1 MKVKVLACIAVVVV
15 MLVWHNFSLV
25 RVSGHSMSP
34 TIENGSV
41 VLVLKNTK
49 AGRGQIALVSFG
61 NSLVI
66 KRIIGIPG
74 DVVEYRHGLLFINGE
89 RIRESYAQ
97 GTVTDFSCCLG
108 EDEVF
113 LIGDNRERSTDSR
126 DYGPVLSGKLKGR
139 VLVVG

>member
-25 RVSGHSMSP
+25 RVSGNSMSP

-89 RIRESYAQ
+89 
-97 GTVTDFSCCLG
+97 
-108 EDEVF
+108 
-113 LIGDNRERSTDSR
+113 IGRAH
-126 DYGPVLSGKLKGR
+126 V
-139 VLVVG
+139 